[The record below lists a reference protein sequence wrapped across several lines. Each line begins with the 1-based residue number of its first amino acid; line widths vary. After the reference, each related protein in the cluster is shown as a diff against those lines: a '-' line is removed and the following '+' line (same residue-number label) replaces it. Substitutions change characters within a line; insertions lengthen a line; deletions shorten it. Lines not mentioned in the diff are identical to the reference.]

1 MMRTSL
7 WLYITLLVCSCS
19 QQAEQ
24 KQTEQKQVAAD
35 PHSGHMK
42 GSGGSSKYVDQVN
55 SGEIKED
62 TLKGSPRRIS
72 MSNVGDVHVHIT
84 YSSPGVKGRTI
95 WGGLVPYDQVWVAGA
110 HKATSVNING
120 DIEIEGK
127 TISAGTYAF
136 FAIPGKKHWVLMLNK
151 NYEQHLTD
159 EYDSTQ
165 DVVRIKVQP
174 QAVALTPRLIYAV
187 EEKSADSGL
196 IRLQWEKI
204 KVEMP
209 FTIHHSTRQ

>member
-1 MMRTSL
+1 MRTSL
-7 WLYITLLVCSCS
+7 WLYILLLACGCG
-19 QQAEQ
+19 E
-24 KQTEQKQVAAD
+24 QTEQKKVEQKQAAPD

-42 GSGGSSKYVDQVN
+42 SSGGSSKYVDQVN

-62 TLKGSPRRIS
+62 TLKGSPRKIS

-120 DIEIEGK
+120 DIEVEGK
-127 TISAGTYAF
+127 TIPAGTYAF
-136 FAIPGKKHWVLMLNK
+136 FAIPGKTYWVLILNK

-159 EYDSTQ
+159 DYDAAQ
-165 DVVRIKVQP
+165 DVVRIKVKP

-187 EEKSADSGL
+187 EELSSNKGL
-196 IRLQWEKI
+196 INLQWEKI
-204 KVEMP
+204 KVSLP
-209 FTIHHSTRQ
+209 FTIHHSTK